1 MPTNTLNAA
10 KNNPV
15 WRSLMFVPVNVDRFV
30 SKAHTRG
37 ADAIQLD
44 LEDSVAIA
52 DKPDARKLVQEA
64 AETVS
69 QAGAD
74 VVVRINQPLRMA
86 IPDLEQSISPRVQA
100 IAVTKVD
107 SPGHLRLLAE
117 AIDELEAERG
127 MENGHTKM
135 IAMVETAEAFLN
147 IANIAKAHPRVVAM
161 SLGSEDF
168 ATSIGTDPIAE
179 VLTYPKQHGIIA
191 ARAAGITPLGLIG
204 TVADYNDVEG
214 MRETIRRSRRFGF
227 QGASCVHPKI
237 VPLLNEEFRPTPEEV
252 ASAKKIIAA
261 FEEAVA
267 NGRASLEVDGKMIDY
282 PVVYRA
288 ENLLAVEEGVLQ
300 REAKMKAA
308 AS

>member
-1 MPTNTLNAA
+1 MPTNTLNSA
-10 KNNPV
+10 NDNPV
-15 WRSLMFVPVNVDRFV
+15 WRSLMFVPVNVERFV

-64 AETVS
+64 AETVA

-86 IPDLEQSISPRVQA
+86 IPDLEQSVSPRVQA

-107 SPGHLRLLAE
+107 GPGHLRLLSE

-127 MENGHTKM
+127 MENGQTKL
-135 IAMVETAEAFLN
+135 IAMVETAEAFLR
-147 IANIAKAHPRVVAM
+147 IDQIAKAHPRVVAM

-204 TVADYNDVEG
+204 TVADYNDVDG

-252 ASAKKIIAA
+252 ANAKKIIDA

-267 NGRASLEVDGKMIDY
+267 NGRASLEVDGKMVDY

-288 ENLLAVEEGVLQ
+288 ENLLAIEEGVKK
-300 REAKMKAA
+300 REAKMEA

>member
-1 MPTNTLNAA
+1 MPTNTLNSAN
-10 KNNPV
+10 NNPV

-44 LEDSVAIA
+44 IEDSVAIA
-52 DKPDARKLVQEA
+52 DKPAARKLVQEA

-86 IPDLEQSISPRVQA
+86 IPDLEESISPRVQA

-107 SPGHLRLLAE
+107 GPGHLRLLAE

-127 MENGHTKM
+127 MEIGHTKL
-135 IAMVETAEAFLN
+135 IAMVETAEGFLR
-147 IANIAKAHPRVVAM
+147 IENIAKAHPRVVAM

-204 TVADYNDVEG
+204 TVADYNDVDG

-252 ASAKKIIAA
+252 ENAKKIIAA

-267 NGRASLEVDGKMIDY
+267 AGRASLEVDGKMVDY

-288 ENLLAVEEGVLQ
+288 ENLLAVEEGVRQ
-300 REAKMKAA
+300 REEKMKAA
-308 AS
+308 TA